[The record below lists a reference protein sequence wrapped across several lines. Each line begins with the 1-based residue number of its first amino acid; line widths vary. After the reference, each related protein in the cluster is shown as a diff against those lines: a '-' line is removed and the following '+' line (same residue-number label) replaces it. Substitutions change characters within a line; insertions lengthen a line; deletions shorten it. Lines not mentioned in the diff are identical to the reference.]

1 MRLRKIKKGH
11 LSLYKSRNQKKQNF
25 TKCGCGKTNNSPK
38 RNVSVPHD
46 QLESDK
52 CNFYHRTRGRR
63 HKLCCGQ
70 SKTLRRWR
78 AHNNTLSGGQDP
90 NNLFPNDSEIIHPND
105 VFPTDSE
112 IFSPTAD
119 VFPTDNEKYEQE
131 TNFVQSEDINV
142 ISHFPVDRNESL
154 TTRFDSLKDTH
165 QYGVLDS
172 LPRNSVSLY
181 SGNILKQPTNIP
193 LQPNKPLG
201 VLENTPLRTLP
212 RLLSRDS
219 IVAQSPSSTVQK
231 RASYKKRK
239 ISKIVKK
246 LQDTDLLTRLV
257 TKLDKHKLT
266 KDFVYGI
273 ESMANG
279 KLQVNSIPHLA
290 HLDAVRFNRVGD
302 SRKMYYNDKM
312 KRFWHCLYKLA
323 GGPALRL
330 LSGPRGTGDKN
341 FDTAS
346 CNINFAVPSLSTLRS
361 MSNNNSKIIHP
372 GILHEVLESIQEN
385 NINGKKEFILSF
397 DGKSVGMGLK
407 EDNFGDVNLWN
418 FEMDPNL
425 KEAKM
430 RLESEEE
437 QIDYIK
443 NNLGKSTDKF
453 IFDELQRILKVITER
468 IKDVRSII
476 HKNKRTIAKYE
487 KMDMENPSYK
497 LKHQYTIHSAQYM
510 VDNCKAIINRCLKV
524 NKDLC
529 QCCANINDS
538 ASLFNG
544 SEVINITD
552 QANVKLLIEPH
563 DLTDFF
569 SECDNTVY
577 VKQRTDIWNRIRSM
591 CPVTGST
598 IHQAIGLGT
607 LSEQKDHHDYFL
619 NLKQK
624 PLPNPDIQIMMDYGT
639 ENEVSNY

>member
-1 MRLRKIKKGH
+1 M
-11 LSLYKSRNQKKQNF
+11 Y
-25 TKCGCGKTNNSPK
+25 
-38 RNVSVPHD
+38 
-46 QLESDK
+46 
-52 CNFYHRTRGRR
+52 
-63 HKLCCGQ
+63 
-70 SKTLRRWR
+70 
-78 AHNNTLSGGQDP
+78 A
-90 NNLFPNDSEIIHPND
+90 
-105 VFPTDSE
+105 
-112 IFSPTAD
+112 
-119 VFPTDNEKYEQE
+119 
-131 TNFVQSEDINV
+131 
-142 ISHFPVDRNESL
+142 
-154 TTRFDSLKDTH
+154 
-165 QYGVLDS
+165 
-172 LPRNSVSLY
+172 
-181 SGNILKQPTNIP
+181 
-193 LQPNKPLG
+193 
-201 VLENTPLRTLP
+201 
-212 RLLSRDS
+212 
-219 IVAQSPSSTVQK
+219 
-231 RASYKKRK
+231 
-239 ISKIVKK
+239 
-246 LQDTDLLTRLV
+246 
-257 TKLDKHKLT
+257 
-266 KDFVYGI
+266 I

-290 HLDAVRFNRVGD
+290 HLDAVRFNRVRD

-361 MSNNNSKIIHP
+361 MSSNNSKIIHP

-397 DGKSVGMGLK
+397 DGKSVGTGLK
-407 EDNFGDVNLWN
+407 EENFGDVNLWN
-418 FEMDPNL
+418 FEMYPNL

-453 IFDELQRILKVITER
+453 IIHELQRILKVITER
-468 IKDVRSII
+468 IKDVRGII
-476 HKNKRTIAKYE
+476 RKNKRTIAKYE
-487 KMDMENPSYK
+487 KMDTENPSYK

-552 QANVKLLIEPH
+552 QPNVKLLIEPH

-598 IHQAIGLGT
+598 IHEAIGLGT
-607 LSEQKDHHDYFL
+607 LSDQKDHHDYFL
-619 NLKQK
+619 NIKQK